1 MGVQDVTAAG
11 PMIKRTLVTLSH
23 AIEAAAAQPDGDG
36 PVVVIAL
43 FQRLPYFDRERA
55 TYARLAAKAD
65 LVVVGF
71 VDDFR
76 PRLSGHIHPVLLDVQ
91 EPLAL
96 EWTVVVA
103 TPRMGAFLVAIDEQT
118 VAPGERSLEAGRL
131 FRGRWGFSL
140 TGARAELRRLKAEL
154 AGRIP
159 PGAQSVID
167 EVSSESLRRPTLPA
181 DDRVDASMRLV
192 VGEMEQ
198 ARRHGIAVQS
208 RLDAMT
214 QSGDRDLA
222 SRLHTPAF
230 LDRWV
235 GADRTMTAGPLPVA
249 LVLVTVPAL
258 SDVTRVG
265 SRGEREMVGA
275 VAEALTRWLRAVDRA
290 VRLSA
295 AEFLLVLPG
304 YDEAAAAAL
313 ARPVPADLEQAGRS
327 YPFVPL
333 ESISAVTVTRQ
344 RPLPLDELRKTI
356 DWATAENLTIALLPS

>member
-11 PMIKRTLVTLSH
+11 PMVKRTLVTLSH
-23 AIEAAAAQPDGDG
+23 AIEAAAAQPAGDG

-43 FQRLPYFDRERA
+43 FQRLPYFDREREM
-55 TYARLAAKAD
+55 YARLAGRAD

-76 PRLSGHIHPVLLDVQ
+76 PRLSGRIHPVLLDVD

-103 TPRMGAFLVAIDEQT
+103 TPRMGAFLVAIDEET
-118 VAPGERSLEAGRL
+118 VAPGERTLEAGRL

-140 TGARAELRRLKAEL
+140 AGARAELRRLKVEL

-159 PGAQSVID
+159 PGAHSLID
-167 EVSSESLRRPTLPA
+167 DVSSPSLQRPTLPA

-192 VGEMEQ
+192 VGQMEQ
-198 ARRHGIAVQS
+198 ARRNGIAVQS

-214 QSGDRDLA
+214 QSGDRDVS
-222 SRLHTPAF
+222 SRLHTTAF

-235 GADRTMTAGPLPVA
+235 SARRTMTAGPLPVA
-249 LVLVTVPAL
+249 LVLVTVPGL
-258 SDVTRVG
+258 SDVSRYG
-265 SRGEREMVGA
+265 SRGERETVTA
-275 VAEALTRWLRAVDRA
+275 VATALTRSLRAVDRA
-290 VRLSA
+290 VRLSD
-295 AEFLLVLPG
+295 AEFLLVVPG
-304 YDEAAAAAL
+304 IDEAAAADLVRQVA
-313 ARPVPADLEQAGRS
+313 ADLEQVGES

-333 ESISAVTVTRQ
+333 QAISAVTVTRQ
-344 RPLPLDELRKTI
+344 RPLPLDELRKTVE
-356 DWATAENLTIALLPS
+356 WAAAENLTIALLPS